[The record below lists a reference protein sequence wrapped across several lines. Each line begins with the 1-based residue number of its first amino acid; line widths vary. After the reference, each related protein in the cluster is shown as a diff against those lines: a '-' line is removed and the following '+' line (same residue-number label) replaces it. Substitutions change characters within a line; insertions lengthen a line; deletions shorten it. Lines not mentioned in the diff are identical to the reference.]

1 MFNFFQPN
9 VPQVDTTEVKKA
21 IDTKENV
28 ILLDVRTPSEY
39 AEGHI
44 KGSMLMPLQTLQQ
57 NVTQLTDKSKK
68 IYVYCRSGSRSAQAV
83 TLLQQL
89 GFTNVENMKG
99 GILAWSAKGY
109 PVSK

>member
-9 VPQVDTTEVKKA
+9 IPQIDATEVKKA
-21 IDTKENV
+21 IDAKENV

-44 KGSMLMPLQTLQQ
+44 KESTLMPLQTFQQ
-57 NVTQLTDKSKK
+57 NVTQLTDKTKK
-68 IYVYCRSGSRSAQAV
+68 MYVYCRSGSRSAHAV
-83 TLLQQL
+83 ALLQQL

-109 PVSK
+109 PLSK

>member
-9 VPQVDTTEVKKA
+9 ISQIDATEVKKA

-44 KGSMLMPLQTLQQ
+44 KESTLMPLQTFQQ
-57 NVTQLTDKSKK
+57 NVTQLTDKTKK
-68 IYVYCRSGSRSAQAV
+68 MYVYCRSGSRSAHAV
-83 TLLQQL
+83 ALLQQL
-89 GFTNVENMKG
+89 GFTNVGNMKG
-99 GILAWSAKGY
+99 GILAWGAKGY
-109 PVSK
+109 PLSK

>member
-9 VPQVDTTEVKKA
+9 ISQIDATEVKKA

-39 AEGHI
+39 AEGHLQ
-44 KGSMLMPLQTLQQ
+44 GSVLMPLQTFQQ
-57 NVTQLTDKSKK
+57 NVTQLTDKTKK
-68 IYVYCRSGSRSAQAV
+68 MYVYCRSGSRSAHAV
-83 TLLQQL
+83 ALLQQL